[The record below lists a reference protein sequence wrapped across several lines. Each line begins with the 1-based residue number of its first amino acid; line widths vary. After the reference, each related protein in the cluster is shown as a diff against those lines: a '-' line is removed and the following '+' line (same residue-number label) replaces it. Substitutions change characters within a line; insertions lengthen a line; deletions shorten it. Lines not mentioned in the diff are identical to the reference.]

1 MNKITIRAKIT
12 TWYAVSMILMVSI
25 MLGLLVMVSESMIL
39 SDQKKRLIDTIEDIV
54 EDLEEDDEEEIDS
67 FEDGMYISRYSKS
80 GKLIDGF
87 VPSDIKGGI
96 SFKEGVVSTIKG
108 DNQNFYV
115 YDRGLKDGTWIR
127 GAISGYEASKLQILI
142 IKLVFILLPVL
153 VVFSCVAGYFVTK
166 KAFKPVR
173 HIQET
178 AQKIARSKALS
189 SRIGFKEGRDEIS
202 QLGNTIDEMLEK
214 LEQSFEKERQFTS
227 NASHELRTPVSVILM
242 ESEYALEHI
251 ETLQEAQESMK
262 VINRQANRM
271 SEMINQLLFFARDDN
286 RTLSVNFQDVEINYL
301 LTEIVEDNWVIA
313 NNSKVSI
320 EFNSNLPDKFTCSID
335 RILFSRAV
343 QNIIQNAIVYGKQG
357 GNILVNIDINEE
369 YLIVKVKD
377 NGIGI
382 SKDDIGKIWDRF
394 YRVDKARSSENSG
407 STGLGLSMVN
417 AIMKIHNGYAKVESE
432 ENLGSTF
439 TLYFNR
445 KVPNNMF

>member
-12 TWYAVSMILMVSI
+12 AWYAVFMILMASV
-25 MLGLLVMVSESMIL
+25 MLGILVMISENVIL
-39 SDQKKRLIDTIEDIV
+39 SDQKKRLIETIEDIV
-54 EDLEEDDEEEIDS
+54 EDLEEDDDEDIDS
-67 FEDGMYISRYSKS
+67 FEDGIYISHYNKS
-80 GKLIDGF
+80 GKLIEGF
-87 VPSDIKGGI
+87 IPSEIKEKI
-96 SFKEGVVSTIKG
+96 SFKEGIVFTIKG

-115 YDRGLKDGTWIR
+115 YDRALKDGTWIR
-127 GAISGYEASKLQILI
+127 GVISGYEASKLQILI
-142 IKLVFILLPVL
+142 IKLIFILLPVL
-153 VVFSCVAGYFVTK
+153 VVFSCVVGYFITK

-178 AQKIARSKALS
+178 AQKITRSKELS
-189 SRIGFKEGRDEIS
+189 SRIDFKDGRDEIS

-227 NASHELRTPVSVILM
+227 DASHELRTPVSVILM
-242 ESEYALEHI
+242 ESEYALQHI
-251 ETLQEAQESMK
+251 KTLEEAQESMK

-286 RTLSVNFQDVEINYL
+286 GTLSVNFQDIEIRQL
-301 LTEIVEDNWVIA
+301 LSEIVEDNCFIA
-313 NNSKVSI
+313 NNSKISI

-335 RILFSRAV
+335 KILFSRAV
-343 QNIIQNAIVYGKQG
+343 QNVIQNAIVYGKQG
-357 GNILVNIDINEE
+357 GNILVSADTNEE

-382 SKDDIGKIWDRF
+382 SKENLEKIWDRF
-394 YRVDKARSSENSG
+394 YQVDKARSSENSG

-417 AIMKIHNGYAKVESE
+417 AIMKIHNGYAEVESE

-439 TLYFNR
+439 TLYFNKNKPYSR
-445 KVPNNMF
+445 C